1 MPRIPEL
8 VVSNL
13 GNVEL
18 GGSIETN
25 PLNGTPEGE
34 LLRGLD
40 RASSDGA
47 RIPTPDLPDSIVA
60 GAGGHPQLAGLA
72 PIRKS
77 TFALIEGRYPECVS
91 FDVLLQ
97 QMGNNEQAKQ
107 AVKKVIGAVQAQ
119 TGMVIPEALVNA
131 ALANPAR
138 LADILSVTPAQL
150 SQGASAIVEA
160 HRQGAIKD
168 AAPKSRILPQ
178 HFDLANLAAVPYVRG
193 ETKLKEL
200 VPGLYQGDV
209 KSDLPDAQAKA
220 NTVLAE
226 IFDRL
231 AENPSLAAKDRFS
244 VRHKGHE
251 HRTLNNFVRSLGT
264 VDGWFQHRAAN
275 FADFKTKAPNGAI
288 LDVPASLMIKG
299 EGGIA
304 FPAAHAE
311 LIISVQDPAIS
322 GEIKF
327 YQGMNSTGFFAKDVW
342 KVPRWLGMQVSPEK
356 LRGADAAEA
365 IELAGHL
372 SDTINK
378 TAKDLGLPFSGY
390 GVLGVCMDSVAVV
403 RHAMTGKIDYWP
415 LVMRDELLMP
425 QVAARLN
432 DKRKSD
438 DDEFGKILKSIQAAP
453 SDAVANET
461 ARARMLASIPW
472 SEGQEPFQSVVDA
485 RRALQQD

>member
-1 MPRIPEL
+1 MPRIPDSGS
-8 VVSNL
+8 SNL
-13 GNVEL
+13 GNVDL
-18 GGSIETN
+18 GGLPGSIETN
-25 PLNGTPEGE
+25 PLNGTPERLG
-34 LLRGLD
+34 GLD
-40 RASSDGA
+40 RALADGA
-47 RIPTPDLPDSIVA
+47 NVPTPDLPANLAVGSGV
-60 GAGGHPQLAGLA
+60 HPQLAGA
-72 PIRKS
+72 GQIRKS
-77 TFALIEGRYPECVS
+77 TFALIPDRYPECVS
-91 FDVLLQ
+91 FDFLLQ

-107 AVKKVIGAVQAQ
+107 AVKKVIGAVQQQ
-119 TGMVIPEALVNA
+119 TGIVIPEALVNA

-138 LADILSVTPAQL
+138 LADILSVTPTQL
-150 SQGASAIVEA
+150 SQGASAVVEA
-160 HRQGAIKD
+160 HRRGAIKD
-168 AAPKSRILPQ
+168 AGPKTRILPQ
-178 HFDLANLAAVPYVRG
+178 HFELANLGAVPYVRG

-231 AENPSLAAKDRFS
+231 AENPSLPAKERFS
-244 VRHKGHE
+244 VKHNGQEYRS
-251 HRTLNNFVRSLGT
+251 LNSFVGSLGT
-264 VDGWFQHRAAN
+264 VEGWFQHRAAN
-275 FADFKTKAPNGAI
+275 FADFKTVAPNGAI

-299 EGGIA
+299 EDGIA
-304 FPAAHAE
+304 LPAAHAE
-311 LIISVQDPAIS
+311 LIISVKDPAIS

-356 LRGADAAEA
+356 LRGENAREA

-378 TAKDLGLPFSGY
+378 VAKDMALPFAGY

-415 LVMRDELLMP
+415 LVMRDELLLP
-425 QVAARLN
+425 QVAARLG
-432 DKRKSD
+432 DKKKSD
-438 DDEFGKILKSIQAAP
+438 DDEFGKILRSIQAAP
-453 SDAVANET
+453 SDAGFSDT

-485 RRALQQD
+485 RLALKD